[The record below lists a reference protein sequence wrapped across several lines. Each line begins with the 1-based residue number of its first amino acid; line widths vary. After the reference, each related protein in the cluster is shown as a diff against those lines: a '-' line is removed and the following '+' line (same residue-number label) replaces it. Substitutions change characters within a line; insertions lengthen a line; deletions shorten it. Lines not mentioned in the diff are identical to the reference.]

1 MTEEKKN
8 DYLKEMRKL
17 VEISQDDPEEAHYLA
32 DEILC
37 ELLCELGYDEI
48 VDIFDNINKWY
59 A

>member
-17 VEISQDDPEEAHYLA
+17 VKMSQSDPEEAHYLA

-37 ELLCELGYDEI
+37 EILYELGYDEI
-48 VDIFDNINKWY
+48 VDIFDNIRKWY

>member
-8 DYLKEMRKL
+8 NYLKKMRKL
-17 VEISQDDPEEAHYLA
+17 VKMSQGDPEEAHYLA

-37 ELLCELGYDEI
+37 EILYELGYDKI
-48 VDIFDNINKWY
+48 VDIFDNIRKWY